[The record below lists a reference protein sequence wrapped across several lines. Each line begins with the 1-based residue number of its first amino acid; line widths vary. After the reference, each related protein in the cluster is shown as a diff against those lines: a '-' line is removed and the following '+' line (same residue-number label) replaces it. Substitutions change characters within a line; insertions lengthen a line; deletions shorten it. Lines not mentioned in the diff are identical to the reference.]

1 MATIL
6 PENFAD
12 RVSTVANGCDV
23 NVPAARPS
31 HIEWLKRPA
40 ISGLEC
46 VRALRQARFV
56 VLANVAGRVD
66 LQRGDVRV
74 EVPLANP
81 LEPMVLVAI
90 LQRAGISPARFLA
103 LLDD

>member
-12 RVSTVANGCDV
+12 RVSTAATSRDAS
-23 NVPAARPS
+23 VPAARPS
-31 HIEWLKRPA
+31 HFEWLKRPA
-40 ISGLEC
+40 VSGLEC

-66 LQRGDVRV
+66 LQRGDLRL

-90 LQRAGISPARFLA
+90 LQRVGISPARFRE